1 MALISGI
8 QMFSFFVVWEK
19 DDKIA
24 CLKSSLALLLKE
36 FGARRLNGETG
47 FSSPEDSIFQVPDN

>member
-1 MALISGI
+1 
-8 QMFSFFVVWEK
+8 MFSFFVVWEK